1 LNGERTKTLG
11 QPCPLREQEVA
22 YGCLGE
28 RAVLNA
34 GLLDGLPPLLE
45 ELGVD
50 EASWTDLLEA
60 LSETWN
66 DDFGRQVAPLIGA
79 FYTPAGLCSSDS
91 CGWERFLSETVTF
104 GLLSDPWQAEW
115 RRAVEVLLE
124 AFSERF
130 RVDATLTTAAWP
142 LPREEEDAQGDPLV
156 ELVCCDAIAFVPAD
170 LDAWRKAQEERAA
183 EVLRAAG
190 RDESNGCDVVEEA
203 RRSSLLPWRTAQSS
217 AWMPTQ
223 RTFTQWT

>member
-1 LNGERTKTLG
+1 MHDRARVLLFLNGERTKTLG

-50 EASWTDLLEA
+50 EASWTELLEA

-66 DDFGRQVAPLIGA
+66 DDFGKQVAPLI
-79 FYTPAGLCSSDS
+79 
-91 CGWERFLSETVTF
+91 ETVTF

-115 RRAVEVLLE
+115 RRAVEGLLE

-130 RVDATLTTAAWP
+130 RVEATLTTAAWP

-156 ELVCCDAIAFVPAD
+156 DLVCCDAIAFTPAD

-183 EVLRAAG
+183 EALRAAG
-190 RDESNGCDVVEEA
+190 GDESNGCDVVEEA
-203 RRSSLLPWRTAQSS
+203 RRSSLLPWRTAHSS